1 MIHFDHSLHR
11 VLPGPRPATGLLV
24 QLLWACLCLILVKF
38 QLSDSLNHVLD
49 HDTLVFRS
57 YGLTGVSPRT
67 KVCPDDTIQDRGC
80 YRDEERW
87 RSNDLCVC
95 ECSGSSNCGSGDGGM
110 LPSCLTERPE
120 DIRFVFLTLEVSSC
134 WHREMVG
141 EEAPWLGLETENR
154 RPKAYRFRATYD
166 ELEWWQKAL
175 WFGNKTIF

>member
-1 MIHFDHSLHR
+1 MGLTNVSIHGTPMKPDSTLHLPSRLSWPLR
-11 VLPGPRPATGLLV
+11 VESGLLPS
-24 QLLWACLCLILVKF
+24 LLVICVCYQDTEEAKDVFIHDQTLPMGRCRRNLGRACKGTDLPAFYRRRGGYILTIA
-38 QLSDSLNHVLD
+38 SL
-49 HDTLVFRS
+49 RS

-120 DIRFVFLTLEVSSC
+120 DIRFVFLTLEASSC
-134 WHREMVG
+134 
-141 EEAPWLGLETENR
+141 
-154 RPKAYRFRATYD
+154 
-166 ELEWWQKAL
+166 
-175 WFGNKTIF
+175 